1 MPLYFIDV
9 YNGESYVPDTK
20 GHMLGNQEEARSAAL
35 SLLPEVARRVLPD
48 GNQRVMMTHVK
59 DADGRPVF
67 RAILSLSGEWLN

>member
-1 MPLYFIDV
+1 MPMYFIDV
-9 YNGESYVPDTK
+9 YNGDCFVPDVT
-20 GHMLGNQEEARSAAL
+20 GQVLGNAEEARSAAL
-35 SLLPEVARRVLPD
+35 NLLPEVARTVLQD